1 MGGSQGWNE
10 LPSAAMPISSKS
22 NAERSSQ
29 HIESVR
35 SRLLVVAEKHRDICG
50 SAYSLR
56 SAPFPL
62 LRAYEAALEHS
73 PGFSRVLAHLIAG
86 GYSNTV
92 LYVVAYTYDDRLFGA
107 DARCT
112 ESIQEIIGIANL
124 SDLANTLHILVTSDE
139 RQRMLRDQVRFGVRM
154 RVEHGTEPTRA
165 MLDLVDELGYDE
177 VCSVTDRLGMI
188 EPSQIRAV
196 SGGIS
201 AALSSGAL

>member
-1 MGGSQGWNE
+1 MGGPQRWNE
-10 LPSAAMPISSKS
+10 LPSGTTPIPSKS
-22 NAERSSQ
+22 TERSSQ

-35 SRLLVVAEKHRDICG
+35 SRLLSVAEKHRDICG
-50 SAYSLR
+50 SAYSLK

-86 GYSNTV
+86 GYSSSV
-92 LYVVAYTYDDRLFGA
+92 LYVVAYAYEDSLFKD

-139 RQRMLRDQVRFGVRM
+139 RQRMLKDQVRFGVRM
-154 RVEHGTEPTRA
+154 RREYGAEPTRA
-165 MLDLVDELGYDE
+165 MLDLVDELGYGE
-177 VCSVTDRLGMI
+177 VCSVIDRLGLI
-188 EPSQIRAV
+188 DPSQIRAV
-196 SGGIS
+196 SGGIP